1 MSESENI
8 SRLRSAFLRLKDFII
23 VFRKTIIIWIIIICF
38 VALGLFFNV
47 DKKVIGA
54 VTIIVALITQA
65 FAGLINIIALIPI
78 IGPIIANLLLL
89 PVFWIINSL
98 GYFASLVAIRK
109 GYSKQVINYRILTI
123 VLLTG
128 IVIGYILGKLL

>member
-1 MSESENI
+1 MPKRGNR
-8 SRLRSAFLRLKDFII
+8 SRIRYALLRLKDFII
-23 VFRKTIIIWIIIICF
+23 VFKKTIIIWLIILCVI
-38 VALGLFFNV
+38 ALGLFFHV

-54 VTIIVALITQA
+54 VTIIIALITQA

-89 PVFWIINSL
+89 PVFWLINSL

-123 VLLTG
+123 VLLIG
-128 IVIGYILGKLL
+128 IVIGYILGKLI